1 MRRHSG
7 YVLAAAAALLG
18 GCGGAKPAEPA
29 VTATTATTATTQVR
43 PPTVTA
49 DDNSLTI
56 TTKTAPPVTIATTT
70 PAPATPSDDCE
81 ALGMTRQKLREGPCS
96 HGGIAVYVANRGT
109 LVRLREMSVRLNG
122 FGIRPAEAGRVDALL
137 SLTVGNH
144 LSRRVAFDARGDQA
158 RLDIG
163 SRSYAEDRA
172 VEDTPSMSFAWK
184 NAGIDPGRAQTGTI
198 AFRIP
203 RSQIARLSRSASLV
217 VAQFSDAGAT
227 TPRRR
232 VAILR
237 TYH

>member
-1 MRRHSG
+1 
-7 YVLAAAAALLG
+7 
-18 GCGGAKPAEPA
+18 
-29 VTATTATTATTQVR
+29 
-43 PPTVTA
+43 
-49 DDNSLTI
+49 
-56 TTKTAPPVTIATTT
+56 
-70 PAPATPSDDCE
+70 
-81 ALGMTRQKLREGPCS
+81 MTRERLREGPCT

-122 FGIRPAEAGRVDALL
+122 FGIRPGQAGTVDALL

-144 LSRRVAFDARGDQA
+144 LGRRVAFDARSDQA

-163 SRSYAEDRA
+163 SRSYTEDRA
-172 VEDTPSMSFAWK
+172 VENAPSVSFAWK
-184 NAGIDPGRAQTGTI
+184 NAGIEPGKTQTGTI

-203 RSQIARLSRSASLV
+203 QWLVARLSTSASLV
-217 VAQFSDAGAT
+217 VAQFSDAGAR